1 MSVFTDKGI
10 RAVLFDKDGT
20 LLDFDSTWR
29 PVADRLVEETVG
41 MLGLGRRAAASV
53 KDALGILEDGFAP
66 DSVFVQGTAEAILSR
81 ALGVLELDPARARDV
96 AARLRDCYMRSVLEG
111 SFHSSLATGVVQL
124 VTRLKACGYK
134 VGIATADLAEA
145 TVRFLESSG
154 LRDLIDFLGCDDG
167 VTPPKPA
174 ADMAERMCGMLDLAP
189 RQIAMVGDSLTDMKF
204 ARNAG
209 LGCAV
214 YLTSNYADPEA
225 AAMADI
231 VLSGVHEVGSL
242 L

>member
-1 MSVFTDKGI
+1 MGLFTDKRI

-29 PVADRLVEETVG
+29 PVADRLMEETVR
-41 MLGLGRRAAASV
+41 MLGLDGGGIASV
-53 KDALGILEDGFAP
+53 RDALGIREKGFTP
-66 DSVFVQGTAEAILSR
+66 DSVFVQGTAGEILSA
-81 ALGVLELDPARARDV
+81 ALGVLRLDPARAAEV
-96 AARLRDCYMRSVLEG
+96 GNRLKDCYMQSVCEG
-111 SFHSSLATGVVQL
+111 SFHSSMATGVPQL
-124 VTRLKACGYK
+124 VSRLRAGGYR
-134 VGIATADLAEA
+134 VGIATSDLAEA
-145 TVRFLESSG
+145 TMHFLDSSG
-154 LRDLIDFLGCDDG
+154 LQGLIDYVGCDDG

-174 ADMAERMCGMLDLAP
+174 AAMAERMCGMLGLEP
-189 RQIAMVGDSLTDMKF
+189 REVAMVGDSLTDMEF

-214 YLTSNYADPEA
+214 YLTSSYRNAEA

-231 VLSGVHEVGSL
+231 VLSGVHEVASL